1 MTMYETA
8 AQASIVEVSDALSSE
23 ISKSQFYKFIHEND
37 YEKVGPGMYV
47 SPDTFEDELLVLSKR
62 CPNGV
67 ISHDEALY
75 HYGLIDREPSYH
87 TITVYSGYNAS
98 RLTQAGYKVYY
109 VKKELLE
116 LGKTEV
122 ISNCGNAIPMYD
134 LERTMVDLIRNRSQ
148 FEIQD
153 FNAALK
159 SYAARKD
166 KDLNKLSLYAEKFR
180 VGNVLRTYMGVLL

>member
-1 MTMYETA
+1 MN
-8 AQASIVEVSDALSSE
+8 AL
-23 ISKSQFYKFIHEND
+23 
-37 YEKVGPGMYV
+37 
-47 SPDTFEDELLVLSKR
+47 
-62 CPNGV
+62 C
-67 ISHDEALY
+67 
-75 HYGLIDREPSYH
+75 HYGLIDREPSCH
-87 TITVYSGYNAS
+87 TITVYSGYNTS
-98 RLTQAGYKVYY
+98 RLTKAGYKTYY

-148 FEIQD
+148 FEVQD

-159 SYAARKD
+159 SYASRKD

-180 VGNVLRTYMGVLL
+180 VGKVLRTYMWVLL

>member
-1 MTMYETA
+1 MAMYEMATQTGA
-8 AQASIVEVSDALSSE
+8 IEVADVLSKNV
-23 ISKSQFYKFIHEND
+23 SKFELYRFIHENG

-47 SPDTFEDELLVLSKR
+47 APDTFADELMVLSKR

-75 HYGLIDREPSYH
+75 YYGLIDREPASH
-87 TITVYSGYNAS
+87 TITVYSGYNTA
-98 RLTQAGYKVYY
+98 RLNKAGYKTYY
-109 VKKELLE
+109 VKKELLD

-148 FEIQD
+148 FEAQD

-159 SYAARKD
+159 SYAARRD
-166 KDLNKLSLYAEKFR
+166 KDLNKLSQYAEQFR
-180 VGNVLRTYMGVLL
+180 VGKVLRIYMGVLL